1 VRTVEKPMSRFD
13 KLTTGKILLIIVCV
27 LFFTAGASFGRNE
40 PLANENRDGLYA
52 RSIEQVLRLDDKEV
66 DLGTAVLIVSEQW
79 SNIVPGKRYLSDLD
93 DMALEIR
100 GRLKKKKLQANYKAV
115 AVINEYLFDELGFK
129 PIPDAN
135 DPNDLFLHS
144 VMDKKRGYCLSLS
157 ILYLSLGERLGLP
170 LYGVVVPG
178 HFFVRY
184 DDGQVRFNIET
195 TSKGGYADD
204 EHYINKFKVPAPA
217 SPDARRG
224 GGPKGNNGI
233 YMVNLNKIQTLG
245 CFFNNLGNSYNEV
258 GDTEQAMLALERA
271 VEINPTLAE
280 SRMNLG
286 NIYLK
291 KDRIEDAIH
300 EYEAALEIDPDNAKI
315 HNNLGNAYTK
325 RGRWNDGISQYTRS
339 IELEPDFTEAYKNL
353 ANAYCGQEKFGQA
366 AAQLKQAIILEPQ
379 DPNLYKQ
386 LGDVYSRMD
395 DYENGISQYKK
406 ALGIKAN
413 FAEAYYGLALCYNKL
428 SLTDDEIQAYK
439 KALAI
444 KPDMVAALVSL
455 GNVYFKKQDYNTAVE
470 QYKKAVLIAPED
482 GVIHYNLGAAYSN
495 GGKYEQAAAEY
506 RRAIEIDPKMG
517 DAENGLA
524 FALYRLEKYDLAW
537 QHIKKAE
544 ELGVEV
550 SKDLLAAIEDELK

>member
-1 VRTVEKPMSRFD
+1 MNTKKHE
-13 KLTTGKILLIIVCV
+13 LLIIVCA
-27 LFFTAGASFGRNE
+27 LFFTAGIAFSQNDS
-40 PLANENRDGLYA
+40 LANKDKEGLYA

-66 DLGTAVLIVSEQW
+66 DLATAVLIVSEQW
-79 SNIVPGKRYLSDLD
+79 SNMVEGRRYLSDLD
-93 DMALEIR
+93 DMAIEIR
-100 GRLKKKKLQANYKAV
+100 GRLKKKGLKANYKAV

-144 VMDKKRGYCLSLS
+144 VMDKKQGYCLSLS

-204 EHYINKFKVPAPA
+204 EHYINKFKVP
-217 SPDARRG
+217 
-224 GGPKGNNGI
+224 KGNNSI

-245 CFFNNLGNSYNEV
+245 CFFNNLGNSYNDV

-286 NIYLK
+286 NIYLN
-291 KDRIEDAIH
+291 KDKIKDAID

-325 RGRWNDGISQYTRS
+325 RGRLNDAISQYTRS
-339 IELEPDFTEAYKNL
+339 IELEPTFTEAYKNL
-353 ANAYCGQEKFGQA
+353 ANAYCEQEKFGQA
-366 AAQLKQAIILEPQ
+366 ATQLKQAIILEPQ
-379 DPNLYKQ
+379 DPNLHKQ
-386 LGDVYSRMD
+386 LGDVYSRMG
-395 DYENGISQYKK
+395 DYEMGISQYKK
-406 ALGIKAN
+406 ALEKKGD
-413 FAEAYYGLALCYNKL
+413 FAEAHYGLALCYNKL
-428 SLTDDEIQAYK
+428 DLFDDEIQEYK

-444 KPDMVAALVSL
+444 KPDMTAALVNL
-455 GNVYFKKQDYNTAVE
+455 GNAYFKKQNYDAAIE
-470 QYKKAVLIAPED
+470 QYKKAVQITPRDNA
-482 GVIHYNLGAAYSN
+482 IHYNLGAAYSN
-495 GGKYEQAAAEY
+495 EGQYEQAVPEY
-506 RRAIEIDPKMG
+506 KKAIEIDPKMG

-524 FALYRLEKYDLAW
+524 FALYRLKKYNSAW
-537 QHIKKAE
+537 YHIKIAQ

-550 SKDLLAAIEDELK
+550 SKELLTAIENEVK

>member
-1 VRTVEKPMSRFD
+1 MKKVFA
-13 KLTTGKILLIIVCV
+13 LIICV
-27 LFFTAGASFGRNE
+27 LLFTAVVSFSQDE
-40 PLANENRDGLYA
+40 SLANKDKDGLYA

-79 SNIVPGKRYLSDLD
+79 SNIVEGRRYLSDLD

-100 GRLKKKKLQANYKAV
+100 ARLKKKRLQANYKAV

-144 VMDKKRGYCLSLS
+144 VMDRKRGYCLSLS

-184 DDGQVRFNIET
+184 DDGQVRFNIEA

-204 EHYINKFKVPAPA
+204 EHYINKFKV
-217 SPDARRG
+217 
-224 GGPKGNNGI
+224 PKGNNGI

-245 CFFNNLGNSYNEV
+245 CFFNNLGNSYNKV

-286 NIYLK
+286 SIYLK

-325 RGRWNDGISQYTRS
+325 RGRLNDAISQYMRS
-339 IELEPDFTEAYKNL
+339 VELEPDFTEAYKNL
-353 ANAYCGQEKFGQA
+353 ANAYCEQEKFGQA
-366 AAQLKQAIILEPQ
+366 VAQLKQAIILEPQ
-379 DPNLYKQ
+379 DPNLHKQ
-386 LGDVYSRMD
+386 LGDVYSRMG
-395 DYENGISQYKK
+395 DYEKGIFQYKK
-406 ALGIKAN
+406 ALEIKRN
-413 FAEAYYGLALCYNKL
+413 FAEAHYGLALCYNKL
-428 SLTDDEIQAYK
+428 DLFDDEIQEYK

-444 KPDMVAALVSL
+444 KPNMTAALANL
-455 GNVYFKKQDYNTAVE
+455 GNAYFKKQNYDAAIE
-470 QYKKAVLIAPED
+470 QYKKAVQITPND
-482 GVIHYNLGAAYSN
+482 STIHYNLGAAYSN
-495 GGKYEQAAAEY
+495 KGQYEQAAAEY
-506 RRAIEIDPKMG
+506 RKAVEIDPKMG
-517 DAENGLA
+517 DAHNGLA
-524 FALYRLEKYDLAW
+524 FAFYRLKKYDLAW
-537 QHIKKAE
+537 QHIKIAE